1 MTAVDA
7 GGGPWTRATAPC
19 SGPRARQGLRRGRA
33 VDGVDFALEPGAL
46 RCIIGPNGAGKST
59 FFKLLLGS
67 IKPDKGTITFRGRDV
82 TRTEPHRRAHMGIG
96 VKFQHLGVY
105 GDLTVAPQHAA
116 AAAARPLRRGDGC
129 GDRAA
134 ARSGST
140 SPAPR
145 SAGLPSSAHG
155 QRQWLAIGMALAMRP
170 VLLLL
175 DEPTAG
181 MGPEETRATG
191 ALVHSVHE
199 EGVTIVVVEH
209 DMAFV
214 RQLGAPVTV
223 LHYGRVFA
231 EGSLAAIEGNED
243 VRNIYLGASGSMAFA
258 AATTRARPVMHG
270 RATGRD
276 SGPPRMRRARAGAGR
291 RADRRAPR
299 LSAGGGE

>member
-1 MTAVDA
+1 MELALDAVTSGYGGIPIVREVSLEVGTGEIVAIVGRNGVGKTTLIETIA
-7 GGGPWTRATAPC
+7 G
-19 SGPRARQGLRRGRA
+19 
-33 VDGVDFALEPGAL
+33 
-46 RCIIGPNGAGKST
+46 
-59 FFKLLLGS
+59 LL
-67 IKPDKGTITFRGRDV
+67 PV
-82 TRTEPHRRAHMGIG
+82 VE
-96 VKFQHLGVY
+96 
-105 GDLTVAPQHAA
+105 GDLTVRHNMQLPLQHSLSGEAMDA
-116 AAAARPLRRGDGC
+116 EIARLLERLNLAGTEDRRV
-129 GDRAA
+129 AE
-134 ARSGST
+134 
-140 SPAPR
+140 
-145 SAGLPSSAHG
+145 LAHG

-243 VRNIYLGASGSMAFA
+243 VRNIYLGGSRTMAV
-258 AATTRARPVMHG
+258 RG
-270 RATGRD
+270 RHH
-276 SGPPRMRRARAGAGR
+276 
-291 RADRRAPR
+291 
-299 LSAGGGE
+299 

>member
-1 MTAVDA
+1 MELALDAVTSGYGGIPIVREVSLEVGTGEIVAIVGRNGVGKTTLIETIA
-7 GGGPWTRATAPC
+7 G
-19 SGPRARQGLRRGRA
+19 
-33 VDGVDFALEPGAL
+33 
-46 RCIIGPNGAGKST
+46 
-59 FFKLLLGS
+59 LL
-67 IKPDKGTITFRGRDV
+67 PV
-82 TRTEPHRRAHMGIG
+82 ME
-96 VKFQHLGVY
+96 
-105 GDLTVAPQHAA
+105 GDLTVRHNMQLPLQHSLSGEAMDA
-116 AAAARPLRRGDGC
+116 EIARLLERLNLAGTEDRRV
-129 GDRAA
+129 AE
-134 ARSGST
+134 
-140 SPAPR
+140 
-145 SAGLPSSAHG
+145 LAHG

-243 VRNIYLGASGSMAFA
+243 VRNIYLGGSRTMAV
-258 AATTRARPVMHG
+258 RG
-270 RATGRD
+270 RHH
-276 SGPPRMRRARAGAGR
+276 
-291 RADRRAPR
+291 
-299 LSAGGGE
+299 

>member
-1 MTAVDA
+1 MTSAGPGA
-7 GGGPWTRATAPC
+7 GGDALLQTW
-19 SGPRARQGLRRGRA
+19 GLAKAFGGVQA

-67 IKPDKGTITFRGRDV
+67 IKPDSGTIRFRGRDV
-82 TRTEPHRRAHMGIG
+82 TRVEPHRRAHMGIG

-105 GDLTVAPQHAA
+105 GDLTVRHNLQLPLQHSLSGEAMDA
-116 AAAARPLRRGDGC
+116 EIARLLERLNLAGTEERRV
-129 GDRAA
+129 AEL
-134 ARSGST
+134 S
-140 SPAPR
+140 
-145 SAGLPSSAHG
+145 HG

-191 ALVHSVHE
+191 TLVSSVHAD
-199 EGVTIVVVEH
+199 GVTIVVVEH

-231 EGSLAAIEGNED
+231 EGSLAEIENNEE
-243 VRNIYLGASGSMAFA
+243 VRNIYLGAS
-258 AATTRARPVMHG
+258 
-270 RATGRD
+270 RATPARGHH
-276 SGPPRMRRARAGAGR
+276 RR
-291 RADRRAPR
+291 
-299 LSAGGGE
+299 